1 MPKMKARYAPI
12 AVGPVAIVF
21 FACLYAIAHQTL
33 AGHEGWLSGAFAGA
47 LLSAVPGVCWVI
59 VFRSPRL
66 LRVIGAGVSDMISD
80 WFYRRG
86 EISRAET
93 SKKVEKLKAE
103 AAAYSLQAARALRE
117 IQRLR

>member
-1 MPKMKARYAPI
+1 MPKMKARYAPV

-21 FACLYAIAHQTL
+21 CVCLYAIAHQTL

-66 LRVIGAGVSDMISD
+66 LRVIGSGVSDMIRD
-80 WFYRRG
+80 WFYQRG

-93 SKKVEKLKAE
+93 SKKVAKLKAE
-103 AAAYSLQAARALRE
+103 AADYSLQEARTRTE
-117 IQRLR
+117 IQKLR